1 MKSRSRRNLWP
12 LVALLILATLACN
25 FPGAGSSDADS
36 TPDADATNTPL
47 PFASATPS
55 DDAPAASVVIPTV
68 TPEEEVEGDEC
79 TFRAA
84 FVDDVTIPD
93 DTPVDA
99 NEAFDKTWRIR
110 NSGTCVWEAG
120 TTLIQVSGDDLS
132 DIDTLAVPA
141 TEPDQELELT
151 VAMKAPAAPGTYRS
165 NWQLQTPD
173 SRRYGGVFYAQIVVP
188 DEEEADPD
196 PAPASATAPQ
206 DFLGAVAGNCNK
218 VDFSWIDGQG
228 ESAYHLAGPGL
239 DINLAADATTYTW
252 NNPPTGTAIVTLTSL
267 DASEDEIASL
277 DTTVSMTCGEGEP
290 DLAVISV
297 TFVPTVPVAHLPVTT
312 TLRIENSG
320 DANSGGFIAQ
330 WFAVKTSTSATCT
343 WVVNDGIGEGE
354 TKDLTCTTVAY
365 RASYAGMVTQVEV
378 DTTDIISESDEENN
392 ILELTTPVIA
402 PEVIYDF
409 VDNAGDAA
417 WIGGPPTTALPW
429 PGDPASDLGYA
440 RLTGG
445 TLETGGSIQGL
456 CLETHPR
463 WVAEGIIRG
472 EYEDFGDPDYV
483 IQAGDHF
490 RATISMLQGAEEGAV
505 THRVMAILSE
515 SGGKWILTEP
525 HAYGEG
531 IEVLSADLS
540 AYAGE
545 SAAVILQV
553 EAGATSTD
561 DQACWIAAEILR
573 YP

>member
-1 MKSRSRRNLWP
+1 MKSRSQHNLWL
-12 LVALLILATLACN
+12 LVAMLILATLACN
-25 FPGAGSSDADS
+25 FPGRGDSEADS
-36 TPDADATNTPL
+36 TPEADATNTPL
-47 PFASATPS
+47 PFASATPA
-55 DDAPAASVVIPTV
+55 DDTPDAAVVIPTA
-68 TPEEEVEGDEC
+68 TPEEEVDGDEC

-93 DTPVDA
+93 DTLLVA

-120 TTLIQVSGDDLS
+120 TTLIYVSGDDLS

-141 TEPDQELELT
+141 TEPDEELELT

-173 SRRYGGVFYAQIVVP
+173 DRRYGGVFYAQIVVP
-188 DEEEADPD
+188 DGEEADSE
-196 PAPASATAPQ
+196 PASATGPQ

-218 VDFSWIDGQG
+218 VSFSWIDGQG
-228 ESAYHLAGPGL
+228 ESAYHLEGPGL
-239 DINLAADATTYTW
+239 DVSLAADTTTYTW
-252 NNPPTGTAIVTLTSL
+252 NNPPSGTAIVTLTAL
-267 DASEDEIASL
+267 DASQNEVASL
-277 DTTVSMTCGEGEP
+277 DTTVSVTCGAGEP

-297 TFVPTVPVAHLPVTT
+297 TFVPTVPVAHLPVTA

-320 DANSGGFIAQ
+320 DANSGGFVAQ
-330 WFAVKTSTSATCT
+330 WLAVKTSPSATCT

-354 TKDLTCTTVAY
+354 AKDLTCTAVAY
-365 RASYAGMVTQVEV
+365 GASYAGMVTQVEV
-378 DTTDIISESDEENN
+378 DATDIISESDEDNN
-392 ILELTTPVIA
+392 ALELTTPVVA
-402 PEVIYDF
+402 PEIVYDF

-429 PGDPASDLGYA
+429 PGAPDSDLGYA

-483 IQAGDHF
+483 IQPGDHF
-490 RATISMLQGAEEGAV
+490 RAAIGMLQGAEEGVV
-505 THRVMAILSE
+505 TYRVMAILSE

-531 IEVLSADLS
+531 IEVLSANLS
-540 AYAGE
+540 TYAGE

-553 EAGATSTD
+553 EAGAASTD

>member
-1 MKSRSRRNLWP
+1 MKSRSQRNLWL
-12 LVALLILATLACN
+12 LVAMLILATLACN
-25 FPGAGSSDADS
+25 FPGRGDSEADS
-36 TPDADATNTPL
+36 TPEADATNTPL
-47 PFASATPS
+47 PFASATPA
-55 DDAPAASVVIPTV
+55 DDAPDAAVVIPTA
-68 TPEEEVEGDEC
+68 TLEEEVDGDEC

-93 DTPVDA
+93 DTLLVA

-120 TTLIQVSGDDLS
+120 TTLIYVSGDDLS

-151 VAMKAPAAPGTYRS
+151 VTMKAPAAPGTYRS

-173 SRRYGGVFYAQIVVP
+173 DRRYGGVFYAQIVVP
-188 DEEEADPD
+188 DEEEADSE
-196 PAPASATAPQ
+196 PASATGPQ

-218 VDFSWIDGQG
+218 VSFSWIDGQG
-228 ESAYHLAGPGL
+228 ESAYHLEGPGL
-239 DINLAADATTYTW
+239 DVSFAADTTTYTW
-252 NNPPTGTAIVTLTSL
+252 NNPPSGTAIVTLTAL
-267 DASEDEIASL
+267 DASENEVASL
-277 DTTVSMTCGEGEP
+277 DTTVSVTCGAGEP

-297 TFVPTVPVAHLPVTT
+297 TFVPTVPVAHLPVTA

-320 DANSGGFIAQ
+320 DADSGGFVAQ
-330 WFAVKTSTSATCT
+330 WLAVKTSPSATCT

-354 TKDLTCTTVAY
+354 TKDLTCTAVAY
-365 RASYAGMVTQVEV
+365 GASYAGMVTEVEV
-378 DTTDIISESDEENN
+378 DTTDIISESDEDNN
-392 ILELTTPVIA
+392 ALELTTPVVA
-402 PEVIYDF
+402 PEIVYDF

-429 PGDPASDLGYA
+429 PGAPDSDLGYA

-463 WVAEGIIRG
+463 WVEEGIIRG
-472 EYEDFGDPDYV
+472 EYENFGDPDYV
-483 IQAGDHF
+483 IQPGDHF
-490 RATISMLQGAEEGAV
+490 RATIGMLQGAEEGVV
-505 THRVMAILSE
+505 TYRVMAILSE

-531 IEVLSADLS
+531 IEVLSANLS
-540 AYAGE
+540 TYTGE
-545 SAAVILQV
+545 SAAIILQV
-553 EAGATSTD
+553 EAGAASTD